1 MSFRIIQLEELQINI
16 TKDNNNL
23 SLLFQGAH
31 IKKTMDD
38 AEEKTL
44 WSQSG
49 SIELRNITQISNEYN
64 INEII
69 SSISVSY
76 DFYTYKN
83 ILVLPFE
90 KKGNIYIEIIFKNK
104 KSALDINCS
113 ETFLFLE
120 TSDRMILISLITL
133 SLVILLLFFCT
144 LIFLNLL
151 MNIFFS

>member
-1 MSFRIIQLEELQINI
+1 MSFRIIQLEELKINI

-69 SSISVSY
+69 SSISKLSGSTRMDVAKASL
-76 DFYTYKN
+76 DF
-83 ILVLPFE
+83 IPEE
-90 KKGNIYIEIIFKNK
+90 KCF
-104 KSALDINCS
+104 
-113 ETFLFLE
+113 
-120 TSDRMILISLITL
+120 
-133 SLVILLLFFCT
+133 
-144 LIFLNLL
+144 NLK
-151 MNIFFS
+151 F

>member
-16 TKDNNNL
+16 IKDNNNL

-44 WSQSG
+44 WFQSG

-83 ILVLPFE
+83 ILVLPFK
-90 KKGNIYIEIIFKNK
+90 KKGNIYIEIKFKNK
-104 KSALDINCS
+104 KSDLDINCS
-113 ETFLFLE
+113 EME
-120 TSDRMILISLITL
+120 
-133 SLVILLLFFCT
+133 ILLEGNPKY
-144 LIFLNLL
+144 IKH
-151 MNIFFS
+151 IKKIE

>member
-49 SIELRNITQISNEYN
+49 SIEFRKVTQISNEYN
-64 INEII
+64 KNEII
-69 SSISVSY
+69 SSISISY

-83 ILVLPFE
+83 ILVLPFI
-90 KKGNIYIEIIFKNK
+90 KKGDICTEIIFKNTQ
-104 KSALDINCS
+104 STLDINCS
-113 ETFLFLE
+113 EME
-120 TSDRMILISLITL
+120 
-133 SLVILLLFFCT
+133 ILLQDDQKY
-144 LIFLNLL
+144 IRH
-151 MNIFFS
+151 IKKSE

>member
-1 MSFRIIQLEELQINI
+1 MSFRIIQLEGLPVKID
-16 TKDNNNL
+16 KDKNNL
-23 SLLFQGAH
+23 SLSFLGAH

-44 WSQSG
+44 WEQNG
-49 SIELRNITQISNEYN
+49 AIEMRNILEIPNKYN
-64 INEII
+64 KNEII

-90 KKGNIYIEIIFKNK
+90 KKGNIYIEIILKNK

-113 ETFLFLE
+113 EME
-120 TSDRMILISLITL
+120 
-133 SLVILLLFFCT
+133 ILLNGDPKY
-144 LIFLNLL
+144 IKH
-151 MNIFFS
+151 IKKIE